1 MPTVLIV
8 DDEISILEVLE
19 DVLLEAGYVVVT
31 ALNGR
36 EGLERLAETRPDL
49 ILLDLM
55 MPVLDGP
62 GMLRAMAEDAG
73 YRVIPVVMMSSLPEA
88 SVATTV
94 DGYAAFLR
102 KPFRI
107 AALEQ
112 TVTRVLN
119 DGQ

>member
-55 MPVLDGP
+55 MPVLDG
-62 GMLRAMAEDAG
+62 RHAAG
-73 YRVIPVVMMSSLPEA
+73 HGRGCRVSRHSGRDDEL
-88 SVATTV
+88 
-94 DGYAAFLR
+94 AA
-102 KPFRI
+102 
-107 AALEQ
+107 
-112 TVTRVLN
+112 
-119 DGQ
+119 